1 MIVRKTVRRFGSSG
15 HVIMPKEFVGH
26 EVALVTD
33 EDMLRLEDMIYEV
46 LALRKLKRID
56 DSEAMKKIKALESEF
71 RARLDALE
79 ERISSIEKKLSG

>member
-1 MIVRKTVRRFGSSG
+1 M
-15 HVIMPKEFVGH
+15 
-26 EVALVTD
+26 TD

>member
-1 MIVRKTVRRFGSSG
+1 
-15 HVIMPKEFVGH
+15 
-26 EVALVTD
+26 
-33 EDMLRLEDMIYEV
+33 

-79 ERISSIEKKLSG
+79 ERISNVEKKLSG